1 MPVIRSQEAEA
12 LWLDPK
18 TEDPAIL
25 KKLLIPYPA
34 EEMVAHPVS
43 PMVNSPKN
51 QGPELIWPFR

>member
-1 MPVIRSQEAEA
+1 

-18 TEDPAIL
+18 TEDPTVL

-43 PMVNSPKN
+43 TLVNSPKN
-51 QGPELIWPFR
+51 QGPELIQRST